1 MRLQGA
7 MKALPADAEINREDW
22 PIFNLSPASEG
33 ARALPHRAS
42 SARMSTESDSLAERT
57 YARLRHGLIV
67 GQIAPGECITVG
79 ALARQLGTSVTPVRD
94 ALSQLAAADALR
106 QSRQS
111 GVVAPVLSCT
121 ELDELLQLR
130 LAIEG
135 FAFANVAP
143 HYRASDWRGFKV
155 LHADLGR
162 VAEFDDSTRFAAAV
176 WPLRRAILGVAR
188 SSVLA
193 MLLERI
199 WCRLGPTFTH
209 RAADIEQRR
218 RISYLLGTVVTAI
231 GRRDLEQARK
241 ALVDE
246 IVAGTVPCCGADE
259 PSAPPLV
266 PSGTSVRRKA
276 TSHCESGAGHE

>member
-7 MKALPADAEINREDW
+7 MKALPADAEIKREDW

-33 ARALPHRAS
+33 AHALPHRAS
-42 SARMSTESDSLAERT
+42 SARISTESESLAART

-79 ALARQLGTSVTPVRD
+79 ALAHQLGTSVTPVRD
-94 ALSQLAAADALR
+94 ALSLLAATDALR
-106 QSRQS
+106 RSRRS
-111 GVVAPVLSCT
+111 GVVAPVLSCSD
-121 ELDELLQLR
+121 LDELLQLR

-143 HYRASDWRGFKV
+143 HYRASDWRGFKL

-162 VAEFDDSTRFAAAV
+162 VAELDESTRFAAAV

-188 SSVLA
+188 SSVLT

-231 GRRDLEQARK
+231 GLRDLEQART

-266 PSGTSVRRKA
+266 PSATSARRKA
-276 TSHCESGAGHE
+276 PSHCESGAGHE